1 MVDEKIKNIK
11 QYAIDYNVP
20 IIEDE
25 SLNYILEYIKNN
37 NIKDILEVG
46 CAIGYSA
53 IMMALV
59 SDDIK
64 ITTIERDKN
73 RYFKA
78 LENIKNFNLEDR
90 ITLAFNDAFDVNFV
104 DKYDLIFIDA
114 AKSKNKELF
123 LFFEKNLKD
132 DGTVITDNLKLHGCV
147 DMPLEKIESKNVRG
161 LVRKIRDYIE
171 FLKKNDNYDTVFLDI
186 GDGIS
191 VSKRK
196 DV

>member
-132 DGTVITDNLKLHGCV
+132 DGTVITDNLKFHGCV